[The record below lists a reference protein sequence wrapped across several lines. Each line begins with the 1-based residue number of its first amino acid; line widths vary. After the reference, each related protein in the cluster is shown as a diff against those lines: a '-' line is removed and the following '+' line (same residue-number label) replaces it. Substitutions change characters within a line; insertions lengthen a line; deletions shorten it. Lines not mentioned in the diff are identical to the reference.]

1 MSAVAGTLVH
11 LRCLRLGNIL
21 RVYSTYALTLRM
33 DRKHDLGGLF
43 PAHAEKLL
51 QYLHHKLHRG
61 VIIVQENHSVEGR
74 FLELRF
80 GGRNSQITVVVIL
93 SVSSGTTKGGKSGV
107 AD

>member
-1 MSAVAGTLVH
+1 
-11 LRCLRLGNIL
+11 
-21 RVYSTYALTLRM
+21 M
-33 DRKHDLGGLF
+33 DRQHDLGGLF

-51 QYLHHKLHRG
+51 QHLHHKLHRG
-61 VIIVQENHSVEGR
+61 VVIVQENHSIKRR

-93 SVSSGTTKGGKSGV
+93 SVSTGTTQGGKNGF